1 MEIEYLPGAKT
12 LKCALHQYSKKH
24 KEKMISKLWNPPRKK
39 YLHILAYWFYSR
51 YNLSWCVICSFSL
64 LIAPSD
70 KVLRFCGDVSRDGG
84 AQYTEFRLLTV
95 NYNSIACNTSTRI
108 SKANFV
114 KFSILTFF
122 PENFLEDSVV
132 VRLYP
137 VISVT
142 IQV

>member
-1 MEIEYLPGAKT
+1 M
-12 LKCALHQYSKKH
+12 
-24 KEKMISKLWNPPRKK
+24 
-39 YLHILAYWFYSR
+39 
-51 YNLSWCVICSFSL
+51 
-64 LIAPSD
+64 APSD

-122 PENFLEDSVV
+122 PEKFLEDSVV